1 MQLCAAIHA
10 KTAVGPRL
18 NALRLCS
25 ASKQLVDFPP
35 DARCQYG
42 NGNQLPMSRGLAP
55 LAWPLIFRDPPTAER
70 EP

>member
-18 NALRLCS
+18 NAFRLCS

-35 DARCQYG
+35 DARFQYG
-42 NGNQLPMSRGLAP
+42 NGNQFAMSRGLASV
-55 LAWPLIFRDPPTAER
+55 AWHLIFRDPPTSEST
-70 EP
+70 